1 MFITFTDTG
10 LPHPVSNMGPLGPT
24 EYSTVSL
31 PPVKMDEKERRNGT
45 YLIYLTRRVSE
56 ITFIRYVHSQ
66 KIEKLDEKEHS
77 YIDHI
82 IIYS

>member
-31 PPVKMDEKERRNGT
+31 PPVQMLIGKYNDRHLNGKH
-45 YLIYLTRRVSE
+45 LIR
-56 ITFIRYVHSQ
+56 FH
-66 KIEKLDEKEHS
+66 DFC
-77 YIDHI
+77 
-82 IIYS
+82 